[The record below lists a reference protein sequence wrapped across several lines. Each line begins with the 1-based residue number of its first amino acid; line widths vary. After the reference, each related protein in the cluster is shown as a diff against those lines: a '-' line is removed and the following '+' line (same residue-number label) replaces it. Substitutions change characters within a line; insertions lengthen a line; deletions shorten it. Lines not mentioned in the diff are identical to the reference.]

1 VFLLQKITQGW
12 DPRAWLTARR
22 GHLVLL
28 CASDGGGAGGGVCG
42 RTGVGSSRITTVET
56 PTSDREWERALN
68 APAAHD

>member
-1 VFLLQKITQGW
+1 VADGASWVVATSS
-12 DPRAWLTARR
+12 
-22 GHLVLL
+22 LL
-28 CASDGGGAGGGVCG
+28 CARDGGGAGGGVCG